1 MLKREEVI
9 EHLKDVLFLLSMEEG
24 NRDIEEEELVKWQLK
39 VTERVVMKK
48 LNKILEFLEK

>member
-48 LNKILEFLEK
+48 LNKILEFLES

>member
-24 NRDIEEEELVKWQLK
+24 NRDIDEEELVKWQLK

-48 LNKILEFLEK
+48 LNKILEFLES

>member
-48 LNKILEFLEK
+48 LNKILEFLEG